1 MKIWEPMSQKQV
13 NQLSIQATLGKNV
26 RFYWA
31 EGSQMERTSIIGF
44 FFDEELQK
52 VRFRFTTYDDDL
64 EYEYYSE
71 FDPLTAFGYL
81 QLTSEKALEL
91 AETLHQEAAL
101 LTENSEKS
109 HLFREIKASEY
120 ESFGIPIKHVSYDN
134 YQHYLRHLS
143 LEKELQFLNVGRIT
157 GYISE
162 NHDIS
167 VALCNIASSTEKPY
181 QAFDHISQA
190 LIETTKAGLQQI
202 AEIIKKVAESE

>member
-81 QLTSEKALEL
+81 ELTSEKALEL

-120 ESFGIPIKHVSYDN
+120 ESFGIPAKNMLFSGN
-134 YQHYLRHLS
+134 YYVRHLP
-143 LEKELQFLNVGRIT
+143 
-157 GYISE
+157 SE
-162 NHDIS
+162 NSLQILKVGNLDQSIS
-167 VALCNIASSTEKPY
+167 RNHSIIIRVGSVASSTDKPY
-181 QAFDHISQA
+181 QAIDDNSQA
-190 LIETTKAGLQQI
+190 LIETTKAGLQQL
-202 AEIIKKVAESE
+202 AEIINKVAESE